1 MLSPRLILWLF
12 IVYCLIPL
20 CTYADSAPST
30 SPIAFFDT
38 EPILPI
44 PPATGL
50 DAAKIALG
58 QRLFHDVRLS
68 QHQARSCAT
77 CHRVDHGGDD
87 GRPRSLAAGDRL
99 YPRNTPTI
107 FNVALNTRYNW
118 DGNQRTLEA
127 TSEAA
132 LLSPDKMAANWS
144 GLLAKLKS
152 TADDVAAFK
161 AIYREEPSREHVLD
175 ALVAYQRSLLTPN
188 SRFDQYLRGRR
199 DALTE
204 AEKQGYQL
212 FKAYGCA
219 ACHQGVNAGG
229 NMFQKF
235 GIVPTDKPPRD
246 HDADDPGRFA
256 ITGMARDQR
265 VFRVP
270 SLRNVGVTAPYYHDG
285 RVDTLA
291 GAVDLM
297 ARRQL
302 GKVLVSKEVE
312 LIVQFLHTLTGT
324 YQGKVLS
331 QTPPPSP
338 PQTQKDTSS

>member
-1 MLSPRLILWLF
+1 MLPPRLIIWIFLV
-12 IVYCLIPL
+12 ICLIPL
-20 CTYADSAPST
+20 CAYADSASSP
-30 SPIAFFDT
+30 SPIAFFNT

-44 PPATGL
+44 PPVTGL
-50 DAAKIALG
+50 DPAKIALG
-58 QRLFHDVRLS
+58 ERLFHDVRLS
-68 QHQARSCAT
+68 HNRARSCAT
-77 CHRVDHGGDD
+77 CHRVDRSGDD
-87 GRPRSLAAGDRL
+87 GRPRSLAADGRA

-132 LLSPDKMAANWS
+132 LLSPDKMSANWPD
-144 GLLAKLKS
+144 LLAKLRS
-152 TADDVAAFK
+152 VADDVTAFGE
-161 AIYREEPSREHVLD
+161 IYNEAPTREHVLD
-175 ALVAYQRSLLTPN
+175 ALAVYQRSLRTPN
-188 SRFDQYLRGRR
+188 ARFDQYLRGRS
-199 DALTE
+199 DALTK

-219 ACHQGVNAGG
+219 TCHQGVNAGG

-235 GIVPTDKPPRD
+235 GIVPTDGPPRD
-246 HDADDPGRFA
+246 RDADDPGRLA
-256 ITGMARDQR
+256 ITGRARDQG

-270 SLRNVGVTAPYYHDG
+270 SLRNVGVTGPYYHDG
-285 RVDTLA
+285 RIETLA

-302 GKVLVSKEVE
+302 GKVLVSKEVD

-324 YQGKVLS
+324 YQGKWLMRA
-331 QTPPPSP
+331 
-338 PQTQKDTSS
+338 KEDTSS